1 MIEQVYDFVSLNFAD
16 MVYIYHNQSS
26 YNKVKLKNLQ
36 KIEEMKRKLAEKFRM
51 KAADFL
57 TNILKAKREE
67 EEKELME

>member
-1 MIEQVYDFVSLNFAD
+1 
-16 MVYIYHNQSS
+16 
-26 YNKVKLKNLQ
+26 
-36 KIEEMKRKLAEKFRM
+36 MKRKLAEKFRI